1 MRRNFGVGIAIVI
14 ALALALVASNFTR
27 AVGSSTGTGGDR
39 DQVQTIRLTATSF
52 AAKDVDLNPPGLS
65 LGDSFVATENLF
77 RQGNKAGTDHATCT
91 LTRLEPP
98 TGAPKRFAA
107 QCLATLVLP
116 EGQVTAQG
124 VRTGALSQRQP
135 PRFTLAITGGTGAYN
150 TAHGQIRIVDLNAT
164 DSRLTLT
171 LIR

>member
-1 MRRNFGVGIAIVI
+1 MRRNLGVGMAIVI

-27 AVGSSTGTGGDR
+27 AAGGSTATGGDR

-52 AAKDVDLNPPGLS
+52 ADKDIDLNPPDLS
-65 LGDSFVATENLF
+65 LGDYFVATENLF
-77 RQGNKAGTDHATCT
+77 RQGTKVGTDHATCT
-91 LTRLEPP
+91 ITRLQPR

-150 TAHGQIRIVDLNAT
+150 TAHGQVRIVDLNAT

-171 LIR
+171 LVR

>member
-1 MRRNFGVGIAIVI
+1 MRGNLGAAIAIAI
-14 ALALALVASNFTR
+14 PLALALVASNFTR
-27 AVGSSTGTGGDR
+27 AAGSGTAPGGDR
-39 DQVQTIRLTATSF
+39 GQVQIILLTATSF
-52 AAKDVDLNPPGLS
+52 AAKDVDVNPRGLS
-65 LGDSFVATENLF
+65 LGDYFVATENLF
-77 RQGNKAGTDHATCT
+77 RQSTKVGTDHATCT
-91 LTRLEPP
+91 LTRLEPR

-107 QCLATLVLP
+107 QCLVTLVLP

-135 PRFTLAITGGTGAYN
+135 PRFTLAITGGTGAYA
-150 TAHGQIRIVDLNAT
+150 TARGQVRIVDLNAT

>member
-1 MRRNFGVGIAIVI
+1 M
-14 ALALALVASNFTR
+14 
-27 AVGSSTGTGGDR
+27 GGDR

-52 AAKDVDLNPPGLS
+52 ADKDIDLNSRGLS
-65 LGDSFVATENLF
+65 LGDYFVATENLF
-77 RQGNKAGTDHATCT
+77 RQGTKVGTDHATCT

-98 TGAPKRFAA
+98 TGTPKRFAA

-150 TAHGQIRIVDLNAT
+150 TAHGQVRIVDLNAT

>member
-1 MRRNFGVGIAIVI
+1 MRRNLGAAIAIAI
-14 ALALALVASNFTR
+14 ALGLALVASNFTQ
-27 AVGSSTGTGGDR
+27 AAGSGTAAGGDR

-52 AAKDVDLNPPGLS
+52 AAKDVDVGPRGLS
-65 LGDSFVATENLF
+65 LGDHFVATENLF
-77 RQGNKAGTDHATCT
+77 RQGTKVGTDHATCT

-107 QCLATLVLP
+107 QYLATLVLP

-124 VRTGALSQRQP
+124 VRTGTLSQRQP
-135 PRFTLAITGGTGAYN
+135 PRFTLAITGGTSAYN
-150 TAHGQIRIVDLNAT
+150 TAHGQVRIVDLNAT